1 MSRRLPAW
9 ITLALGLLVAPAASA
24 ETTALAPGPGVA
36 TAATPPPTPTKSLAR
51 FELLARVGYGAST
64 GKVYGIELEPYAA
77 TFGVESGYVFANGL
91 RFGAYLDFGLG
102 RSVSQP
108 YQTNAGASFEL
119 KPKSSSINAGAS
131 FGYDLWLYFLVL
143 RYTLNLG
150 FTSLSWDMGDIP
162 GGAILEY
169 SGTATS
175 GSKVGF
181 HVAPGLALLWSIG
194 PFECGLGF
202 DYFAQADFHIPSG
215 FLGKLLLGV
224 AL

>member
-1 MSRRLPAW
+1 
-9 ITLALGLLVAPAASA
+9 VASA
-24 ETTALAPGPGVA
+24 EA
-36 TAATPPPTPTKSLAR
+36 TAVPPGQSAASEATPPPTPAKSLAR

-64 GKVYGIELEPYAA
+64 GKVYGVELEPYAA

-91 RFGAYLDFGLG
+91 RFAAYLDFGLG

-108 YQTNAGASFEL
+108 YEARGGTSFEL
-119 KPKSSSINAGAS
+119 NAKSSSLNAGAS

-143 RYTLNLG
+143 RYTLNVG
-150 FTSLSWDMGDIP
+150 FTSLSWDFSDIP

-175 GSKVGF
+175 GSKLGF
-181 HVAPGLALLWSIG
+181 NVAPGLSVLWSIG

-202 DYFAQADFHIPSG
+202 DYFAQVEDHIPSG

-224 AL
+224 ML